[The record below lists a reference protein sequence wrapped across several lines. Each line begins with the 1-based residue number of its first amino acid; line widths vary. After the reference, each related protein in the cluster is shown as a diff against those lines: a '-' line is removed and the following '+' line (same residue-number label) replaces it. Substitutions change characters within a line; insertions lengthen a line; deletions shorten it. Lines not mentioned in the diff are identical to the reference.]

1 MAEEASTLTLP
12 FGLVPPQHKHS
23 DRGDFLILTPRQRES
38 DAAAGTH
45 IDNGKL
51 PVNTI
56 PSVTT
61 TETQDE
67 LKHRRFTFN
76 PKEGIDNPA
85 MVITDDAAPT
95 PSPRLCVLKKD
106 EGAPFGFHLLL
117 ERGRQGH
124 IVSKV
129 ASGGVADRSGL
140 QNGDRVL
147 EVNGCFVIDATHS
160 EVARKIKLSGN
171 QLCLLTLDGDEYE
184 RVLARGQSL
193 EELARKQEGN
203 GREPPRLCHITR
215 DPSTGLGIR
224 FTPVE
229 GNKSRF
235 SVSLVEGGA
244 AEKAGVHK
252 GDLLVWINGAAVSD
266 LTPSA
271 LSRMMKKCGNHITI
285 LVIDGDSDKMY
296 MQRKM
301 PILPSMAVPHNL
313 PHRARKLHLTRDSE
327 SFGFFLRLE
336 RMPSGRTAHTLQ
348 TTDNDSP
355 AARAAMRSGDLL
367 LEVNGEW
374 IETLTHEEVVE
385 SVRKSGHRVCL
396 TTIAPQGLE
405 FYNQMGLSPL
415 LFCDDDDD
423 APQTETKTRKA
434 AALPKAMAGSASPR
448 LCTVQKGPLG
458 FGFNLGQSPQH
469 PGTFISQV
477 SVEGPGRR
485 AGLHQGDVVVE
496 VNGQNVED
504 KYLEEVIMLVKKGG
518 RSLSLL
524 VVDKT
529 DHGTQDLTHNEEV
542 TRL

>member
-1 MAEEASTLTLP
+1 MSSST
-12 FGLVPPQHKHS
+12 G
-23 DRGDFLILTPRQRES
+23 
-38 DAAAGTH
+38 
-45 IDNGKL
+45 
-51 PVNTI
+51 PVGFK
-56 PSVTT
+56 
-61 TETQDE
+61 E
-67 LKHRRFTFN
+67 RFIFN

-85 MVITDDAAPT
+85 MVITDDAATT

-106 EGAPFGFHLLL
+106 EGAPFGFHLLV
-117 ERGRQGH
+117 ERGRAGH

-147 EVNGCFVIDATHS
+147 EVNGCFINDAAHS
-160 EVARKIKLSGN
+160 EVARKIKLSGHH
-171 QLCLLTLDGDEYE
+171 LCLLTLDGDEYE

-193 EELARKQEGN
+193 EELARKHEGN

-235 SVSLVEGGA
+235 SVSLLEGGA

-252 GDLLVWINGAAVSD
+252 GDLLVWINGAAASD

-271 LSRMMKKCGNHITI
+271 LTRMMKKCGNHITI
-285 LVIDGDSDKMY
+285 LVIDGDSDKIY
-296 MQRKM
+296 TRRKM
-301 PILPSMAVPHNL
+301 PVLPSMAVPHNL
-313 PHRARKLHLTRDSE
+313 PHRARKLRLTTDTG

-336 RMPSGRTAHTLQ
+336 RTPSGRTAHTLQ
-348 TTDNDSP
+348 STDNDSP
-355 AARAAMRSGDLL
+355 ASRAAMRSGELL

-374 IETLTHEEVVE
+374 VETLTHEEVVE
-385 SVRKSGHRVCL
+385 CVRKSGRQVCL
-396 TTIAPQGLE
+396 TTITPQGLE

-423 APQTETKTRKA
+423 GDAPQTEPKTRKA
-434 AALPKAMAGSASPR
+434 AALHKVTGGSASPR
-448 LCTVQKGPLG
+448 LCTLQKGPLG

-469 PGTFISQV
+469 PGTFVSQV
-477 SVEGPGRR
+477 SEGGPGQR
-485 AGLHQGDVVVE
+485 AGLQQGDAVLE
-496 VNGQNVED
+496 VNGQNVEN

-524 VVDKT
+524 VVDNT
-529 DHGTQDLTHNEEV
+529 DHGTRDSTHNEEV